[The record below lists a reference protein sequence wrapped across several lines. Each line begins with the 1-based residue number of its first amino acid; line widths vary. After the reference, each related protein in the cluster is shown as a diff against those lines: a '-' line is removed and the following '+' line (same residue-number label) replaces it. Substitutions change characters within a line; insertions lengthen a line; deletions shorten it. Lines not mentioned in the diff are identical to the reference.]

1 MLISSIKGW
10 FLVSAGTLLLLTGCG
25 KDTKTE
31 YVQVSAPD
39 STYLVE
45 YVPGT
50 MQNGMMMSAAMGKT
64 KFQIKVRKRSDG
76 SAATGLSSSM
86 TVYPLMH
93 MNDGRNHAS
102 PADPV
107 IESGTPGTYDCT
119 VYYLM
124 ADKMGSTVTGFW
136 ELTVAIG
143 TESAIF
149 NPSVGMSMGDT
160 SLFKLYGNNDLIKS
174 TTTST
179 MPEKRVYLLFH
190 DGLVGGATY
199 STLNLFIATKET
211 MLHFPAV
218 SIGTVLSNTTGT
230 WAVNGP
236 TTSLYASLDSTF
248 SAGTVTGVDNG
259 GGHWSLPEVTGLS
272 SGATTTVYVKFTV
285 NSELKTA
292 GTTTAAAGY
301 ASFSVTP

>member
-1 MLISSIKGW
+1 MQISRIKGW
-10 FLVSAGTLLLLTGCG
+10 FLVSAGMLMLLAGCG
-25 KDTKTE
+25 EDTKTE
-31 YVQVSAPD
+31 YVEVSAPA

-50 MQNGMMMSAAMGKT
+50 MPNGMMMNATMGKST
-64 KFQIKVRKRSDG
+64 FQIRVRKRSDG
-76 SAATGLSSSM
+76 SAAMGLASSM

-107 IESGTPGTYDCT
+107 TESGTPGTYDCT

-124 ADKMGSTVTGFW
+124 PDIMGSTVTGFW
-136 ELTVAIG
+136 DLTVTIG

-179 MPEKRVYLLFH
+179 LPEKRVYLLFH
-190 DGLVGGATY
+190 DGLVSGSTF

-211 MLHFPAV
+211 MLNFPAV

-230 WAVNGP
+230 WAVDGP

-259 GGHWSLPEVTGLS
+259 GGHWSLPEITGLS
-272 SGATTTVYVKFTV
+272 SGATTTVYVQFTV

-292 GTTTAAAGY
+292 GTTTTAAGY

>member
-1 MLISSIKGW
+1 MQISRIKGG
-10 FLVSAGTLLLLTGCG
+10 FLVSAGMLMLLAGCG
-25 KDTKTE
+25 ENTKTE
-31 YVQVSAPD
+31 YVQTSTPN

-45 YVPGT
+45 YHS
-50 MQNGMMMSAAMGKT
+50 GMMDAAQGKT
-64 KFQIKVRKRSDG
+64 TFQVRVRMRSNG
-76 SAATGLSSSM
+76 SAASGLASSM

-107 IESGTPGTYDCT
+107 TESGTPGTYDCT

-136 ELTVAIG
+136 ELSINIG
-143 TESAIF
+143 TESAVF
-149 NPSVGMSMGDT
+149 YPSVGMSMGDT

-190 DGLVGGATY
+190 DGLVSGATY

-211 MLHFPAV
+211 MLYFPAV
-218 SIGTVLSNTTGT
+218 SVGTVLSNTTGT
-230 WAVNGP
+230 WAVDGP
-236 TTSLYASLDSTF
+236 TTSLVASLDSTF
-248 SAGTVTGVDNG
+248 NAGNVTGIDNG
-259 GGHWSLPEVTGLS
+259 GGHWSLPEVAGLS
-272 SGATTTVYVKFTV
+272 SGSTTTVYVKLTV

-292 GTTTAAAGY
+292 GTTTTALGY
-301 ASFSVTP
+301 ASFKVTPQ